1 MNKILNHSQ
10 SPAGLAANPVSGT
23 EVMALADK
31 VIATGEGVS
40 EAEAVSLAAASLD
53 ALKDAAERITKAC
66 ASRRFDTCS
75 IINGKSGKCP
85 EDCKWCAQSAH
96 YYAHIHEYPLVS
108 AEKLEEAAEFSRSKG
123 IGRFSIVTSGKRLKP
138 GEVEQ
143 LCSSVRELAAKT
155 DIRLCLSA
163 GLLSEEDLRIFRE
176 VGISRYHCN
185 LESSPSFFGRLCT
198 THTQEEKISTLKAA
212 VKAGLEICSG
222 GIIGMGERTC
232 IHPQGTRCEV
242 CPDKH
247 TVTDTRHPARK
258 PAPYSGRGCPPDNSV
273 IPFHSSECRPALCRR
288 QGASVRRDD
297 TGSLSYRHQCIH
309 HGRHANDGRR
319 RHRHRHGPYPRC
331 RLRPVNSTIC
341 RCLATPGMTRRGSF
355 ADMDDFY
362 FFRLSSG
369 RNMT

>member
-1 MNKILNHSQ
+1 MNKILNHGQ
-10 SPAGLAANPVSGT
+10 SPAGLAANPGSGT

-138 GEVEQ
+138 DEVEQ
-143 LCSSVRELAAKT
+143 LCSSVREIAAKT

-163 GLLSEEDLRIFRE
+163 GLLSEEDLRKFRE
-176 VGISRYHCN
+176 AGISRYHCN

-222 GIIGMGERTC
+222 GIIGMGETMEQRIELAFTLRELDVKSVPINILSPIPGTPLENRPLIPEEDVLRT
-232 IHPQGTRCEV
+232 IALFRFIL
-242 CPDKH
+242 PDAALRFAGGRARLSAE
-247 TVTDTRHPARK
+247 TTLEAYRIGINASIMGDMLTTAGADIDT
-258 PAPYSGRGCPPDNSV
+258 
-273 IPFHSSECRPALCRR
+273 
-288 QGASVRRDD
+288 
-297 TGSLSYRHQCIH
+297 
-309 HGRHANDGRR
+309 
-319 RHRHRHGPYPRC
+319 
-331 RLRPVNSTIC
+331 
-341 RCLATPGMTRRGSF
+341 
-355 ADMDDFY
+355 DMDRIRAAGYD
-362 FFRLSSG
+362 L
-369 RNMT
+369 

>member
-40 EAEAVSLAAASLD
+40 EAEAVSLAASSLD

-96 YYAHIHEYPLVS
+96 YHAHIHEYPLVS
-108 AEKLEEAAEFSRSKG
+108 VEKLEEAAEFSRSKG

-176 VGISRYHCN
+176 AGISRYHCN

-222 GIIGMGERTC
+222 GIIGMGESLQQRIELAFTLRELGVKSVPINILSPIPGTPLENRPLIPEEDVLRT
-232 IHPQGTRCEV
+232 IALFRFILPNAALRFAGGRARLSAETTLEAYRIGINASIMG
-242 CPDKH
+242 DML
-247 TVTDTRHPARK
+247 TTAGADIDT
-258 PAPYSGRGCPPDNSV
+258 
-273 IPFHSSECRPALCRR
+273 
-288 QGASVRRDD
+288 
-297 TGSLSYRHQCIH
+297 
-309 HGRHANDGRR
+309 
-319 RHRHRHGPYPRC
+319 
-331 RLRPVNSTIC
+331 
-341 RCLATPGMTRRGSF
+341 
-355 ADMDDFY
+355 DMDRIRAAGYD
-362 FFRLSSG
+362 L
-369 RNMT
+369 

>member
-1 MNKILNHSQ
+1 MNKILNHGQ
-10 SPAGLAANPVSGT
+10 SPAGLAANPVSGA

-40 EAEAVSLAAASLD
+40 AAEAVSLTAASLD

-96 YYAHIHEYPLVS
+96 YHAHIHEYPLVS

-138 GEVEQ
+138 DEVEQ

-163 GLLSEEDLRIFRE
+163 GLLSEEDLRKFRE
-176 VGISRYHCN
+176 AGISRYHCN

-222 GIIGMGERTC
+222 GIIGMGETVEQRIELAFTLRELGVKSVPINILSPIPGTPLENRHLIPEEDVLRT
-232 IHPQGTRCEV
+232 IALFRFIL
-242 CPDKH
+242 PDAALRFAGGRARLSAE
-247 TVTDTRHPARK
+247 TTLEAYRIGINASIMGDMLTTAGADIDT
-258 PAPYSGRGCPPDNSV
+258 
-273 IPFHSSECRPALCRR
+273 
-288 QGASVRRDD
+288 
-297 TGSLSYRHQCIH
+297 
-309 HGRHANDGRR
+309 
-319 RHRHRHGPYPRC
+319 
-331 RLRPVNSTIC
+331 
-341 RCLATPGMTRRGSF
+341 
-355 ADMDDFY
+355 DMDRIRAAGYD
-362 FFRLSSG
+362 L
-369 RNMT
+369 

>member
-176 VGISRYHCN
+176 AGISRYHCN

-222 GIIGMGERTC
+222 GIIGMGESLQQRIELAFTLRELGVKSVPINILSPIPGTPLENRPLIPEEDVLRT
-232 IHPQGTRCEV
+232 IALFRFIL
-242 CPDKH
+242 PDAALRFAGGRARLSAE
-247 TVTDTRHPARK
+247 TTLEAYRIGINASIMGDMLTTAGADIDT
-258 PAPYSGRGCPPDNSV
+258 
-273 IPFHSSECRPALCRR
+273 
-288 QGASVRRDD
+288 
-297 TGSLSYRHQCIH
+297 
-309 HGRHANDGRR
+309 
-319 RHRHRHGPYPRC
+319 
-331 RLRPVNSTIC
+331 
-341 RCLATPGMTRRGSF
+341 
-355 ADMDDFY
+355 DMDRIRAAGYD
-362 FFRLSSG
+362 L
-369 RNMT
+369 

>member
-1 MNKILNHSQ
+1 
-10 SPAGLAANPVSGT
+10 
-23 EVMALADK
+23 MALSDK

-53 ALKDAAERITKAC
+53 ALKAAAERITKAC

-96 YYAHIHEYPLVS
+96 YHAHIHEYPLVS

-138 GEVEQ
+138 GEVER

-155 DIRLCLSA
+155 DIRFCLSA
-163 GLLSEEDLRIFRE
+163 GLLSESDLRKFRE
-176 VGISRYHCN
+176 AGISRYHCN

-222 GIIGMGERTC
+222 GIIGMGETMEQRIELAFTLRELGVKSVPINILSPIPGTPLENLPLIPEEDVLRT
-232 IHPQGTRCEV
+232 IALFRFIL
-242 CPDKH
+242 PDAALRFAGGRARLSAE
-247 TVTDTRHPARK
+247 TTLEAYRIGINASIMGDMLTTAGADIDT
-258 PAPYSGRGCPPDNSV
+258 
-273 IPFHSSECRPALCRR
+273 
-288 QGASVRRDD
+288 
-297 TGSLSYRHQCIH
+297 
-309 HGRHANDGRR
+309 
-319 RHRHRHGPYPRC
+319 
-331 RLRPVNSTIC
+331 
-341 RCLATPGMTRRGSF
+341 
-355 ADMDDFY
+355 DMDRIRTAGYD
-362 FFRLSSG
+362 L
-369 RNMT
+369 

>member
-31 VIATGEGVS
+31 VISTGEGVS
-40 EAEAVSLAAASLD
+40 EAEAVSLAASSLD

-176 VGISRYHCN
+176 AGISRYHCN

-222 GIIGMGERTC
+222 GIIGMGESLQQRIELAFTLRELGVKSVPINILSPIPGTPLENRPLIPEEDVLRT
-232 IHPQGTRCEV
+232 IALFRFIL
-242 CPDKH
+242 PDAALRFAGGRARLSAE
-247 TVTDTRHPARK
+247 TTLEAYRIGINASIMGDMLTTAGADIDT
-258 PAPYSGRGCPPDNSV
+258 
-273 IPFHSSECRPALCRR
+273 
-288 QGASVRRDD
+288 
-297 TGSLSYRHQCIH
+297 
-309 HGRHANDGRR
+309 
-319 RHRHRHGPYPRC
+319 
-331 RLRPVNSTIC
+331 
-341 RCLATPGMTRRGSF
+341 
-355 ADMDDFY
+355 DMDRIRAAGYD
-362 FFRLSSG
+362 L
-369 RNMT
+369 

>member
-1 MNKILNHSQ
+1 
-10 SPAGLAANPVSGT
+10 
-23 EVMALADK
+23 MALADK

-40 EAEAVSLAAASLD
+40 ESEAGRLAAASLD

-96 YYAHIHEYPLVS
+96 YHAHIHEYPLVPE
-108 AEKLEEAAEFSRSKG
+108 EKLEEAAEFSRSKG

-155 DIRLCLSA
+155 DIRFCLSA
-163 GLLSEEDLRIFRE
+163 GLLSESDLRKFRE
-176 VGISRYHCN
+176 AGISRYHCN

-222 GIIGMGERTC
+222 GIIGMGETMEQRIELAFTLRELGVKSVPINILSPIPGTPLENLPLIPEEDVLRT
-232 IHPQGTRCEV
+232 IALFRFIL
-242 CPDKH
+242 PDAALRFAGGRARLSVE
-247 TVTDTRHPARK
+247 TTLEAYRIGINASIMGDMLTTAGADIDT
-258 PAPYSGRGCPPDNSV
+258 
-273 IPFHSSECRPALCRR
+273 
-288 QGASVRRDD
+288 
-297 TGSLSYRHQCIH
+297 
-309 HGRHANDGRR
+309 
-319 RHRHRHGPYPRC
+319 
-331 RLRPVNSTIC
+331 
-341 RCLATPGMTRRGSF
+341 
-355 ADMDDFY
+355 DMDRIRAAGYD
-362 FFRLSSG
+362 L
-369 RNMT
+369 

>member
-10 SPAGLAANPVSGT
+10 SPAELDANPVSGT

-96 YYAHIHEYPLVS
+96 YHAHIHEYPLVS
-108 AEKLEEAAEFSRSKG
+108 YEKLSEAAEFSRSKG

-176 VGISRYHCN
+176 AGISRYHCN

-222 GIIGMGERTC
+222 GIIGMGETMEQRIELAFTLRNLGVKSVPINILSPIPGTPLENRPLIPEEDVLRT
-232 IHPQGTRCEV
+232 IALFRFIL
-242 CPDKH
+242 PDAALRFAGGRARLSAEA
-247 TVTDTRHPARK
+247 TLEAYRIGINASIMGDMLTTAGADIDT
-258 PAPYSGRGCPPDNSV
+258 
-273 IPFHSSECRPALCRR
+273 
-288 QGASVRRDD
+288 
-297 TGSLSYRHQCIH
+297 
-309 HGRHANDGRR
+309 
-319 RHRHRHGPYPRC
+319 
-331 RLRPVNSTIC
+331 
-341 RCLATPGMTRRGSF
+341 
-355 ADMDDFY
+355 DMDRIRAAGYD
-362 FFRLSSG
+362 L
-369 RNMT
+369 